1 MATLRTVIIDTDA
14 VATSSNYYTGLA
26 EAELAIRTANETDL
40 VSRDEYIEFRCTGS
54 AVDTD
59 NVTFDSSSWV
69 TSEDNYIAIIAN
81 DNHNGQWNENIYRLI
96 PSTPP
101 QHSSL
106 RLTGVNFVRVIGLQ
120 IRGGHLDRSGR
131 GAISIDNTRHGYAK
145 IHRNYILADSASLSY
160 VSTGLSYYL
169 GNAPGSQSI
178 EITSNIFDGWIN
190 TLDTNGQGPSGSR
203 GVGMDLQQYATRFVY
218 NNTFINC
225 STGSR
230 ANEVASTTYFE
241 NNLAYGNN
249 LDFVFG
255 GTLGGSN
262 DYNASGDSTAIGSN
276 SLTNISN
283 PFVDYAGGDYS
294 LRTQSPLLNAGN
306 YQSASLEDVR
316 GKTRVGTWDIGAFE
330 KFLWTRAKP
339 SPELVVNGGFDSD
352 TLWSKGNG
360 FTISGGVATRTN
372 TGTAGALE
380 QSPGI
385 LLGTPYPS
393 GQQFRLTYTITRYV
407 GGSIYCTLQPGAS
420 TPSRSASGTYT
431 ETITAGSNTSFGL
444 RFVTSAD
451 ADLDIDDVSL
461 KLIKTIAKPSTE
473 LITNGGF
480 DTDTD
485 WTKQGT
491 TPGWSIA
498 GGVASAD
505 NDTNADLVQDI
516 GAIPGNTYRVT
527 YTILNYVKGNVAA
540 VVGGTGGGQTP
551 ANGTYVKDIIA
562 GSANS
567 NFLIRGGSDHQFD
580 VDNVS
585 VKEVKALIK

>member
-59 NVTFDSSSWV
+59 EVTFDSSSWV

-101 QHSSL
+101 QFSSL
-106 RLTGVNFVRVIGLQ
+106 RLDGVNFVRVIGLQ
-120 IRGGHLDRSGR
+120 IRGGHLNRSAR
-131 GAISIDNTRHGYAK
+131 GAVSIVSTRHGYAK

-160 VSTGLSYYL
+160 ASTGLDYYL

-203 GVGMDLQQYATRFVY
+203 GRGMWLRQYATRFVY

-225 STGSR
+225 ATGSHVQ
-230 ANEVASTTYFE
+230 EVASTTYFE

-249 LDFVFG
+249 LDFVF

-294 LRTQSPLLNAGN
+294 LRTQSPLLDAGN

-330 KFLWTRAKP
+330 KFLWTRMNL
-339 SPELVVNGGFDSD
+339 SPELV
-352 TLWSKGNG
+352 
-360 FTISGGVATRTN
+360 
-372 TGTAGALE
+372 
-380 QSPGI
+380 
-385 LLGTPYPS
+385 
-393 GQQFRLTYTITRYV
+393 
-407 GGSIYCTLQPGAS
+407 
-420 TPSRSASGTYT
+420 
-431 ETITAGSNTSFGL
+431 
-444 RFVTSAD
+444 
-451 ADLDIDDVSL
+451 
-461 KLIKTIAKPSTE
+461 
-473 LITNGGF
+473 TNGGF
-480 DTDTD
+480 DADSD
-485 WTKQGT
+485 WTKGG
-491 TPGWSIA
+491 GWSIA
-498 GGVASAD
+498 GGVASA
-505 NDTNADLVQDI
+505 NDTTNRDLKQDI

-527 YTILNYVKGNVAA
+527 YTILNYVKGNISVNIA
-540 VVGGTGGGQTP
+540 GNSGGQTS
-551 ANGTYVKDIIA
+551 ANGTYVKDIVA
-562 GSANS
+562 GSAPTA
-567 NFLIRGGSDHQFD
+567 LGVLIIRGGGDHQFD

-585 VKEVKALIK
+585 VKEVKTIAKPSTELITNGGFDTDTDWTRESGAGSWTISNGVATANDTFSYLFQNISVKKNTTYQITFTIVDYVSGDIKVGFYGTPTILGTTHASVGTFVENLTTGAGPGSFALDPQNAFSGSIDNVSVKEVKALIK

>member
-40 VSRDEYIEFRCTGS
+40 VNRDEYIEFRCTGS

-59 NVTFDSSSWV
+59 DVTFDSSSWV

-106 RLTGVNFVRVIGLQ
+106 RLYGVNFVRVIGLQ
-120 IRGGHLDRSGR
+120 IRGGYLNRSAR
-131 GAISIDNTRHGYAK
+131 GGISIDGTRHGYAK

-160 VSTGLSYYL
+160 ASTGLDYNL

-203 GVGMDLQQYATRFVY
+203 GTGMNLRQYATRFVY

-294 LRTQSPLLNAGN
+294 LRTQPPLLDAGN

-330 KFLWTRAKP
+330 KFLWTRMNP
-339 SPELVVNGGFDSD
+339 SPEIITNGGFDAD
-352 TLWSKGNG
+352 TNWSKGTNWTISDG
-360 FTISGGVATRTN
+360 VATFSGSNYAELQQTGFSLQNPMPAGKMYKVTFTISNYVVGGVRV
-372 TGTAGALE
+372 
-380 QSPGI
+380 
-385 LLGTPYPS
+385 LLGFTSY
-393 GQQFRLTYTITRYV
+393 GTT
-407 GGSIYCTLQPGAS
+407 
-420 TPSRSASGTYT
+420 RSANGTYT
-431 ETITAGSNTSFGL
+431 EFIRSGTSNNDFRFIHSAGDGDFS
-444 RFVTSAD
+444 
-451 ADLDIDDVSL
+451 IDNVSV
-461 KLIKTIAKPSTE
+461 KEVKTIAKPSTE
-473 LITNGGF
+473 LVTNGGF

-485 WTKQGT
+485 WSKNA
-491 TPGWSIA
+491 GWTIS
-498 GGVASAD
+498 GGVASISTTSGGQSISQTIGD
-505 NDTNADLVQDI
+505 VEGKTFKLTFDQLNWVEGDIRVQLGGGPIIYPGTGNKSVDTI
-516 GAIPGNTYRVT
+516 I
-527 YTILNYVKGNVAA
+527 
-540 VVGGTGGGQTP
+540 VGGSGTSLLFTSHTGT
-551 ANGTYVKDIIA
+551 NKILDI
-562 GSANS
+562 
-567 NFLIRGGSDHQFD
+567 
-580 VDNVS
+580 DNVS
-585 VKEVKALIK
+585 LREVKAIIK